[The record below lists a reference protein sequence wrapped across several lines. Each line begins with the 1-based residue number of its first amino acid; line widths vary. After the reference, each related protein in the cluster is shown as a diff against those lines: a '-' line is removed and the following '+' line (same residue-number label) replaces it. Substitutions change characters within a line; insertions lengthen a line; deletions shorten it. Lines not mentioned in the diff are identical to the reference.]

1 MVFNSLL
8 FLAFFAVVYALYA
21 GLSHRAQNRMLLV
34 ASYVF
39 YGSWDWRFLSLIL
52 ASTVLDYFCAL
63 RIEGVEGPR
72 LRRFWV
78 GASIAGNLGIL
89 GFFKYWGFFTENFRA
104 LLAAVGVDAPLPVLE
119 VILPVGISFY
129 TFQTMSYTLDVYR
142 GEMPA
147 HRGFLDF
154 ALYVSFFPQL
164 VAGPIERA
172 RRLLPQVVAPRTI
185 SRERV
190 IEGLWLA
197 LWGYFLKCFV
207 ADNLAPIADGVFSE
221 APPENA
227 GMVLVGLY
235 AFAFQIFGDFA
246 GYSSIAIGIAK
257 MMGFELM
264 TNFRQPYLV
273 TNPRDF
279 WAHWHI
285 SLSTFL
291 RDYLYVPLGGN
302 RGSRLKTAR
311 NLSVTMLLGGLWH
324 GAAWNFVA
332 WGAYHGGL
340 LAIHRTW
347 KGLRG
352 ARPAPGTVVRALQI
366 VAMFHLTC
374 LGWLLFRATSLD
386 QAADLLRTLALGSWG
401 ISREV
406 ARSLFD
412 VAFFATPVI
421 LVQWLER
428 HREDVSVFVRIPE
441 PARVAA
447 AVLLVEALLVWGAF
461 GGKEFIYFQF

>member
-1 MVFNSLL
+1 VVFNSLV
-8 FLAFFAVVYALYA
+8 FLAFFAVVFALYA

-52 ASTVLDYFCAL
+52 ASTVLDYVCGL
-63 RIEGVEGPR
+63 RIEGASEPR
-72 LRRFWV
+72 SRRFWM
-78 GASIAGNLGIL
+78 GASIAANLGIL

-104 LLAAVGVDAPLPVLE
+104 LLASLGVEASLPVLD

-142 GEMPA
+142 REMPA
-147 HRGFLDF
+147 QRGFPDF

-172 RRLLPQVVAPRTI
+172 RRLLPQVVAPRRIT
-185 SRERV
+185 RERV
-190 IEGLWLA
+190 LEGLWLA
-197 LWGYFLKCFV
+197 LWGYFLKCFL
-207 ADNLAPIADGVFSE
+207 ADNLAPIADGVFSGD
-221 APPENA
+221 PPENA

-246 GYSSIAIGIAK
+246 GYSAIAIGIAR

-273 TNPRDF
+273 TNPREF
-279 WAHWHI
+279 WQHWHI

-302 RGSRLKTAR
+302 RGSRLGTAR

-332 WGAYHGGL
+332 WGAFHGGL

-347 KGLRG
+347 TGFRG
-352 ARPAPGTVVRALQI
+352 ERPSPGAVVRALQI
-366 VAMFHLTC
+366 VAMFHVTC
-374 LGWLLFRATSLD
+374 LGWLLFRATSLG
-386 QAADLLRTLALGSWG
+386 QASDLLRTLLIGPWDL
-401 ISREV
+401 SREAV
-406 ARSLFD
+406 RGFSD
-412 VAFFATPVI
+412 VAFFAMPVVV
-421 LVQWLER
+421 VQVLER
-428 HREDVSVFVRIPE
+428 ARGTIPAFLRLPE

-447 AVLLVEALLVWGAF
+447 AVLLVEALLLWGAF

>member
-1 MVFNSLL
+1 MVFNSLA
-8 FLAFFAVVYALYA
+8 FLAFFAIVHAVYAL
-21 GLSHRAQNRMLLV
+21 LPHRAQNRMLLA

-52 ASTVLDYFCAL
+52 ASTVLDYVCAL
-63 RIEGVEGPR
+63 RIEGASDPR
-72 LRRFWV
+72 GRRYWV

-89 GFFKYWGFFTENFRA
+89 GFFKYGGFFIENFRA
-104 LLAAVGVDAPLPVLE
+104 LLAALGVEVSLPVLN
-119 VILPVGISFY
+119 VVLPVGISFY

-142 GEMPA
+142 REMPA

-172 RRLLPQVVAPRTI
+172 RRLLPQVLAPRRI
-185 SRERV
+185 SREWV

-221 APPENA
+221 DPPENA

-246 GYSSIAIGIAK
+246 GYSAIAIGIAR

-273 TNPRDF
+273 TNPREF
-279 WAHWHI
+279 WKHWHI

-302 RGSRLKTAR
+302 RGSRLRTAR

-332 WGAYHGGL
+332 WGAYHGVL
-340 LAIHRTW
+340 LAIHRGWSGVRGERREPRTA
-347 KGLRG
+347 LRL
-352 ARPAPGTVVRALQI
+352 LQI
-366 VAMFHLTC
+366 VGMFHLTC

-386 QAADLLRTLALGSWG
+386 QAADLLGTLATGPWE
-401 ISREV
+401 ISPEA
-406 ARSLFD
+406 ARSLSD
-412 VAFFATPVI
+412 VAFFATPVV
-421 LVQWLER
+421 LVQFLER
-428 HREDVSVFVRIPE
+428 LREEVPVFVRLPE
-441 PARVAA
+441 SARVAV
-447 AVLLVEALLVWGAF
+447 AVLLVESLLVWGAF
-461 GGKEFIYFQF
+461 GGREFLYFQF

>member
-1 MVFNSLL
+1 MVFNSLV
-8 FLAFFAVVYALYA
+8 FLAFFAIVYALYA
-21 GLSHRAQNRMLLV
+21 GLPHRAQNRMLLL

-52 ASTVLDYFCAL
+52 ASTALDYVCAL
-63 RIEGVEGPR
+63 RIEDSATPR
-72 LRRFWV
+72 GRRFWL

-89 GFFKYWGFFTENFRA
+89 GFFKYWGFFTENLRA
-104 LLAAVGVDAPLPVLE
+104 LLAWLGVDASIPVLN

-142 GEMPA
+142 GEMSA

-172 RRLLPQVVAPRTI
+172 RRLLPQVLTPRRI
-185 SRERV
+185 SRERS
-190 IEGLWLA
+190 IEGLWLV

-221 APPENA
+221 NPPAHA
-227 GMVLVGLY
+227 GMVLAGLY

-246 GYSSIAIGIAK
+246 GYSAIAIGVAK
-257 MMGFELM
+257 TMGFELM

-273 TNPRDF
+273 TNPREF
-279 WAHWHI
+279 WQHWHI

-291 RDYLYVPLGGN
+291 RDYLYVPLGGS
-302 RGSRLKTAR
+302 RGSALATAR

-340 LAIHRTW
+340 LAIHRLW
-347 KGLRG
+347 KRLRG
-352 ARPAPGTVVRALQI
+352 ARPAPGAVVHAVQI

-374 LGWLLFRATSLD
+374 LGWLLFRATSLG
-386 QAADLLRTLALGSWG
+386 QAADLLGTLLSGPWQM
-401 ISREV
+401 SREA
-406 ARSLFD
+406 ARAFSE
-412 VAFFATPVI
+412 VAFFAAPVV
-421 LVQWLER
+421 LVQGLER
-428 HREDVSVFVRIPE
+428 LRDDVPVFVRLPE
-441 PARVAA
+441 PVRVAT